1 MSGDLLK
8 MLLNGTKETLY
19 MVSISSII
27 ALILGIPIGISLVV
41 TDKGGI
47 YPLIKV
53 NKVIGIFINI
63 IRSMPEM
70 ILIIILS
77 LQEDA
82 GGGVDL
88 LQTIQ
93 RPLKQQMLP

>member
-1 MSGDLLK
+1 
-8 MLLNGTKETLY
+8 
-19 MVSISSII
+19 
-27 ALILGIPIGISLVV
+27 
-41 TDKGGI
+41 
-47 YPLIKV
+47 
-53 NKVIGIFINI
+53 
-63 IRSMPEM
+63 M
-70 ILIIILS
+70 ILITILS